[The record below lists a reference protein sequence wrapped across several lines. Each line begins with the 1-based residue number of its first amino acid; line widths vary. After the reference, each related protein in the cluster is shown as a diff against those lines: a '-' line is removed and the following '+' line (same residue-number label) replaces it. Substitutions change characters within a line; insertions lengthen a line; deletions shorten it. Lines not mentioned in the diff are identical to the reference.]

1 MSNAIRFLESLAQD
15 PALARLSETQ
25 RQALVDQ
32 LDLDPAQRHA
42 LREGDADALAQLL
55 GGRERMMC
63 LIISP
68 GEEPDSTT
76 PAPDTDEPGDEPD
89 SEPDGEPTGL
99 PEPDRAPD

>member
-15 PALARLSETQ
+15 PAYARLSESQ
-25 RQALVDQ
+25 RQALLDQ
-32 LDLDPAQRHA
+32 LDVEPAQRDA
-42 LREGDADALAQLL
+42 LRQGDADALSQLL

-76 PAPDTDEPGDEPD
+76 PPPDTDQPGD
-89 SEPDGEPTGL
+89 EPDGEPTGL